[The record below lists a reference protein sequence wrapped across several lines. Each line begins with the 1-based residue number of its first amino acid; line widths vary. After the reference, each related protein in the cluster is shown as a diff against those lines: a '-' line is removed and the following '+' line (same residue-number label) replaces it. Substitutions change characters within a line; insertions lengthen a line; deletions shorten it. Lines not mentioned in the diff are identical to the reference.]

1 MAEGAA
7 LDGEVDG
14 DEGVGVAGVDTAAFG
29 SAGMEKDAMER
40 AAQPS

>member
-1 MAEGAA
+1 MEEEAVEGVDVDEVETAA
-7 LDGEVDG
+7 L
-14 DEGVGVAGVDTAAFG
+14 G